1 VLAEIHYQLDQ
12 IEEGTKIAKKGLEIT
27 KGLQLVKAF
36 HELEQL
42 IELND

>member
-12 IEEGTKIAKKGLEIT
+12 INEGTRVAKLGLEIT
-27 KGLQLVKAF
+27 KGLQLMKAF
-36 HELEQL
+36 HELVQL